1 MKKKVSIPKTKVD
14 SLTKKVES
22 KINLSDLSPHLENFM
37 MEILE
42 KISVKVNK
50 LPPDENLTK

>member
-1 MKKKVSIPKTKVD
+1 MKKKGSIPKTKVD

-50 LPPDENLTK
+50 LPPDEHLTK